1 MTKAFIPSSTG
12 FLETR
17 CCIGGDYDDDDMT
30 TWTSSGVGQVLF
42 GSEFGEIVDDDV
54 GKLCRT
60 ITLIVNDDHSSC
72 ADDDD
77 DGSKVLPTNF
87 CLSPCGS
94 ENWKEERYWQASLY
108 SLSTSSDSG
117 FFHNNI
123 IAVQLEEEGD
133 KRRLKLNLKL
143 RILQTNS
150 NI

>member
-1 MTKAFIPSSTG
+1 M
-12 FLETR
+12 
-17 CCIGGDYDDDDMT
+17 
-30 TWTSSGVGQVLF
+30 
-42 GSEFGEIVDDDV
+42 
-54 GKLCRT
+54 
-60 ITLIVNDDHSSC
+60 NNHSSC

-77 DGSKVLPTNF
+77 DGDDDSMVLPTNF

-123 IAVQLEEEGD
+123 ISVQLEEEGD